1 MENKEEQV
9 YEPIVWE
16 APTKVKDAYVILPDG
31 TELIVTPA
39 KYEGRTPINDVN
51 LNKMDEAIAYL
62 FENGVG
68 GGGGDNTPIGTIFA
82 YGGENAPEGYLL
94 ANGQEVSRTE
104 YVDLFNVYGTTY
116 GEGNG
121 STTFNVPDYRDRV
134 PVGLNVN
141 TEYFNS
147 LGKKGGEAN
156 HTLTIAEMPS
166 HNHVNIEV
174 GGNYLT
180 AWNNKTGNASI
191 FSLESLSSSN
201 GTANQNNFATGMN
214 GGNQPHNN
222 LQPYIVT
229 NYIIKA
235 TKVTPTQAEVEDSLE
250 SNSTTNAPSVHAVNE
265 TLNGTILWSNIDTT
279 KDFAATTLTIE
290 NLSEYNLLEIYYNA
304 TKSDNL
310 ENCNK
315 FRNKVGNG
323 TLLCTSSQTNTGVNF
338 SRKII
343 IATSNTIDIDRAIQ
357 AGIGGFNEN
366 LIPTRVVGY
375 K

>member
-1 MENKEEQV
+1 MIYERINWKNGEE
-9 YEPIVWE
+9 
-16 APTKVKDAYVILPDG
+16 G
-31 TELIVTPA
+31 N
-39 KYEGRTPINDVN
+39 TPINDVN

-68 GGGGDNTPIGTIFA
+68 GGGDNTPIGTIFA

-94 ANGQEVSRTE
+94 ADGQEVSRTE

-156 HTLTIAEMPS
+156 HTLTIAETPS
-166 HNHVNIEV
+166 HRHNFEIPKMLYADESSGSVL
-174 GGNYLT
+174 GGEAIVEQATHYTNY
-180 AWNNKTGNASI
+180 
-191 FSLESLSSSN
+191 
-201 GTANQNNFATGMN
+201 Q

-250 SNSTTNAPSVHAVNE
+250 SNSTTNAPSIHAVNE
-265 TLNGTILWSNIDTT
+265 ALNGTVLYENADGSNETITLNDSASNYKYVEIYFKTSEHGILGYKKVYNPNNQVTDLTTTLYSSGFIRIDTARVILNDNQLNF
-279 KDFAATTLTIE
+279 KE
-290 NLSEYNLLEIYYNA
+290 N
-304 TKSDNL
+304 
-310 ENCNK
+310 NCAYA
-315 FRNKVGNG
+315 
-323 TLLCTSSQTNTGVNF
+323 
-338 SRKII
+338 I
-343 IATSNTIDIDRAIQ
+343 IANESTTITTNPTIVV
-357 AGIGGFNEN
+357 
-366 LIPTRVVGY
+366 TRVVGY

>member
-1 MENKEEQV
+1 MNYERINFKNGEN
-9 YEPIVWE
+9 
-16 APTKVKDAYVILPDG
+16 G
-31 TELIVTPA
+31 
-39 KYEGRTPINDVN
+39 GTPINDTN

-82 YGGENAPEGYLL
+82 YGGDTAPEGYLL

-147 LGKKGGEAN
+147 LGKKGGEYS
-156 HTLTIAEMPS
+156 HTLTIAEMPTHRHDVFGNPNEGS
-166 HNHVNIEV
+166 IAGV
-174 GGNYLT
+174 GFNTTVVGN
-180 AWNNKTGNASI
+180 
-191 FSLESLSSSN
+191 
-201 GTANQNNFATGMN
+201 NNFNGMAEASFS

-222 LQPYIVT
+222 LQPFIVT

-265 TLNGTILWSNIDTT
+265 ALNGTVLYENADGSNETITLNDSASNYKYVEIYFKTSEHGILGYKKVYNPNNQVADLTTTLFSSGFIRIDTARVIFNDNQLNF
-279 KDFAATTLTIE
+279 KE
-290 NLSEYNLLEIYYNA
+290 NNYAYAIIA
-304 TKSDNL
+304 
-310 ENCNK
+310 
-315 FRNKVGNG
+315 NG
-323 TLLCTSSQTNTGVNF
+323 TTTITTNP
-338 SRKII
+338 
-343 IATSNTIDIDRAIQ
+343 TI
-357 AGIGGFNEN
+357 
-366 LIPTRVVGY
+366 LVTRVVGY

>member
-1 MENKEEQV
+1 MIYERINWKNGEE
-9 YEPIVWE
+9 
-16 APTKVKDAYVILPDG
+16 G
-31 TELIVTPA
+31 N
-39 KYEGRTPINDVN
+39 TPINDVN
-51 LNKMDEAIAYL
+51 LNKMDEAIVYL

-82 YGGENAPEGYLL
+82 YGGETAPEGYLI
-94 ANGQEVSRTE
+94 ADGQEVSRTE

-156 HTLTIAEMPS
+156 HTLTVAEMPS
-166 HNHVNIEV
+166 HNHTKIEV

-180 AWNNKTGNASI
+180 AWNNKTGNTSI
-191 FSLESLSSSN
+191 FSLESLSSNN
-201 GTANQNNFATGMN
+201 GTANQNNFGTGMN

-265 TLNGTILWSNIDTT
+265 GIFKSRKTATAFFASSITVSEATKFPFGSLLTNDNKAFSISDGGIKIGAGLSKILVSATVTLSSRNASGKNLIIYKNDTSVARSLFNT
-279 KDFAATTLTIE
+279 DVAIQPSIQISSKIIEVKENDVIYVYVFGENDTFSAGKDLSWLTIE
-290 NLSEYNLLEIYYNA
+290 A
-304 TKSDNL
+304 
-310 ENCNK
+310 
-315 FRNKVGNG
+315 
-323 TLLCTSSQTNTGVNF
+323 VN
-338 SRKII
+338 
-343 IATSNTIDIDRAIQ
+343 
-357 AGIGGFNEN
+357 
-366 LIPTRVVGY
+366 
-375 K
+375 